1 MSNVRAAVERVLP
14 SVRSD
19 LEKLVRIRSVSA
31 DPAAAADV
39 RASANAVAE
48 LAHGAGA
55 AGVEI
60 LSVDG
65 GAPAVIARWP
75 ALAGS
80 QTVLLYAHHD
90 VQPTGEPAAWTSPPF
105 EPTERAGRLYARGA
119 ADDKAGVMAH
129 LAALR
134 AYDGRPPVGVTL
146 FVEGEEEIGS
156 PTFPAFLAA
165 HGDKLAADV
174 IVVADSV
181 NWTIETP
188 SLATSLRGLVDCEVE
203 VRVLDHAV
211 HSGMFG
217 GPVLD
222 ALTSL
227 CRLLATLHDDKGDVA
242 VAGLVHREHAE
253 VDYPESRFRAETGVL
268 GGVKLSGSGSIGDRM
283 WNRPAVS
290 VVGLDATRVAD
301 APNALV
307 PVARAKVSMRI
318 APGENPRWAL
328 DTLTEH
334 LRSHAEHGAVVTVID
349 GAVGPPCE
357 LETSKPGF
365 GAARAAF
372 TEAFGQPPVEVGLG
386 GTIPFIAEFATAY
399 PDAAVLVTGVEDP
412 DSRAHGIDESLHLGQ
427 FAKVCLAEA
436 LLLERLS
443 RSR

>member
-39 RASANAVAE
+39 RASAEAVAE
-48 LAHGAGA
+48 LARGAGA
-55 AGVEI
+55 ADVEI

-80 QTVLLYAHHD
+80 RRSSTPITTSS
-90 VQPTGEPAAWTSPPF
+90 QPVSRPPGPAIRAA
-105 EPTERAGRLYARGA
+105 ERAGRLYARGA

-188 SLATSLRGLVDCEVE
+188 SLSTSLRGLVDCEVE

-211 HSGMFG
+211 HS
-217 GPVLD
+217 
-222 ALTSL
+222 ACS
-227 CRLLATLHDDKGDVA
+227 
-242 VAGLVHREHAE
+242 
-253 VDYPESRFRAETGVL
+253 VDRF
-268 GGVKLSGSGSIGDRM
+268 
-283 WNRPAVS
+283 W
-290 VVGLDATRVAD
+290 TR
-301 APNALV
+301 
-307 PVARAKVSMRI
+307 
-318 APGENPRWAL
+318 
-328 DTLTEH
+328 
-334 LRSHAEHGAVVTVID
+334 
-349 GAVGPPCE
+349 
-357 LETSKPGF
+357 
-365 GAARAAF
+365 
-372 TEAFGQPPVEVGLG
+372 
-386 GTIPFIAEFATAY
+386 
-399 PDAAVLVTGVEDP
+399 
-412 DSRAHGIDESLHLGQ
+412 
-427 FAKVCLAEA
+427 
-436 LLLERLS
+436 
-443 RSR
+443 